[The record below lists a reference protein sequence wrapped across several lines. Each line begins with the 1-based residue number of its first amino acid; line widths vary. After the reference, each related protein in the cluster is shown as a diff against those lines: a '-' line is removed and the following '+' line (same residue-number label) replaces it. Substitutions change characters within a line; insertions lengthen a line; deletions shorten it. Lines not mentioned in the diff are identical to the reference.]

1 MDHHGILPSDLL
13 KRIKYSQKQ
22 NILYSIPC
30 FQNPTGILMS
40 KERRKEILKIC
51 EKRTVTYHRRRYLP

>member
-1 MDHHGILPSDLL
+1 MDHHGILPNDLL
-13 KRIKYSQKQ
+13 KRIKYSQKN

-40 KERRKEILKIC
+40 KERRKEILKYV
-51 EKRTVTYHRRRYLP
+51 KRAIAYHRG

>member
-1 MDHHGILPSDLL
+1 MDHHGILPNDLL
-13 KRIKYSQKQ
+13 KRIKYSQKN

-40 KERRKEILKIC
+40 KERRNIKNM
-51 EKRTVTYHRRRYLP
+51 

>member
-1 MDHHGILPSDLL
+1 MDPHGILPNELL
-13 KRIKYSQKQ
+13 KRIKYSQKK

-40 KERRKEILKIC
+40 KER
-51 EKRTVTYHRRRYLP
+51 KRNIKNM